1 VDSYIKLNNVS
12 LDFPL
17 YEGLDLSFR
26 NKITNFGKLGIMKT
40 RSNLERKIVRG
51 LDSINLDIKKG
62 DKIAIIGPNGS
73 GKTTLL
79 KLLAGIYTPTDG
91 KIDVFGK
98 VSSMI
103 DLGFGFVD
111 DATGYENIILSKV
124 IRGESIKDKKSIMQ
138 TAHDFTGLD
147 EYLDLPMRTYSSGMK
162 SRLAL
167 ASALFS
173 IPDILLID
181 EFFSTGDLEFSK
193 KSRNK
198 ITEIMDN
205 SSIMLFASHDLELIK
220 KLCTKAIYMKN
231 GKISYYGEIEK
242 AREIYEKDFS

>member
-1 VDSYIKLNNVS
+1 
-12 LDFPL
+12 
-17 YEGLDLSFR
+17 
-26 NKITNFGKLGIMKT
+26 MKT

-124 IRGESIKDKKSIMQ
+124 IRGESIKDKKSIM
-138 TAHDFTGLD
+138 
-147 EYLDLPMRTYSSGMK
+147 DLKGSPIRIFKEWYMEAEKKVSEPNAFALSTCYKNTPSSRMM
-162 SRLAL
+162 
-167 ASALFS
+167 
-173 IPDILLID
+173 LL
-181 EFFSTGDLEFSK
+181 
-193 KSRNK
+193 
-198 ITEIMDN
+198 
-205 SSIMLFASHDLELIK
+205 
-220 KLCTKAIYMKN
+220 
-231 GKISYYGEIEK
+231 
-242 AREIYEKDFS
+242 KDFSSISWILLLLRHLEENLFLFFLIKIWIQIRPTKKIPTVRICEALIPWTSIYFSPSSNKKARNMPSYRL